1 LSLKGTAVDDL
12 EVFSCEIPM
21 STLASKRIRLRE
33 AMTWVGCAAVL
44 FAALRAD
51 TFVTVLILAFPL
63 RLALIARYAG
73 LGVARGECRAAILPS
88 WVAFSGDETDERR
101 FARGLGLSL
110 FVDALLVGLWPVWR
124 EVALDVGLL
133 ATNPW
138 AQANIS
144 KFLQEWRTSAR
155 DLAWW
160 KRLWAWEAWSLG
172 RWWLLFGLLAIATT
186 PLSRRARPRA
196 EAAIRLLRFSP
207 WLIVLEFG
215 YLVGVW
221 IARGKVAVVP
231 EPSTMFAS
239 EWGFRKYGILVYF
252 HFWLIRGGLSSFVVG
267 LAFFRIVPGWRW
279 VEAILGSL
287 ALVPVA
293 VGLSMFWSVVG
304 GPLWMAHNWG

>member
-1 LSLKGTAVDDL
+1 MYT
-12 EVFSCEIPM
+12 I
-21 STLASKRIRLRE
+21 ASKRIRLRE
-33 AMTWVGCAAVL
+33 AMAWVGCAAVL

-73 LGVARGECRAAILPS
+73 IGVARGECRAAVLPS
-88 WVAFSGDETDERR
+88 WVAFLGDETDERR
-101 FARGLGLSL
+101 FVRGLGLSL

-124 EVALDVGLL
+124 EVALNVGSL
-133 ATNPW
+133 ATDPRPR
-138 AQANIS
+138 ANIS
-144 KFLQEWRTSAR
+144 VVLQDWRMIAH
-155 DLAWW
+155 DLAYW
-160 KRLWAWEAWSLG
+160 KRLWTWEAWSLA

-221 IARGKVAVVP
+221 IARGKVGVVP
-231 EPSTMFAS
+231 EPSTEFAS
-239 EWGFRKYGILVYF
+239 EWGFRKYGILFYVP
-252 HFWLIRGGLSSFVVG
+252 FWLTRGGLSSFVVG

-279 VEAILGSL
+279 VEAIVGSL

-293 VGLSMFWSVVG
+293 VGLSMFWSALG
-304 GPLWMAHNWG
+304 FPLWRAHN